1 MNNEERYE
9 RGARL
14 LDDARFVRAV
24 LMDAAVRAKKWNIV
38 VFEAYRAAELL
49 VKGIIYSMGYEPRQH
64 HRLHTLVARLSA
76 ILEKHENRLPFLCKA
91 TDRNGNCYQIRI
103 AGKTMRLFKQIAGT
117 YTQLGST
124 THLSN
129 PYLPPKLVRNGS
141 SIAVHQGS
149 KRILSTVDS
158 ALTDGIRYEREFL
171 RAPDRERVDRLK
183 SLVAVLLLNREVAFY
198 SERLFLEEHGVTA
211 ISTLAEV
218 FELAE
223 AFEIYDRA

>member
-24 LMDAAVRAKKWNIV
+24 LMDAAARAKKWNIV

-49 VKGIIYSMGYEPRQH
+49 VKGIIYSMGHEPRQH

-76 ILEKHENRLPFLCKA
+76 ILEKNRSGLPFLCKA
-91 TDRNGNCYQIRI
+91 MDPNGNCYQIRI
-103 AGKTMRLFKQIAGT
+103 ADKTMRLFKQIAGI
-117 YTQLGST
+117 YTQLGCT
-124 THLSN
+124 THLPN

-141 SIAVHQGS
+141 SIAVHQGGM
-149 KRILSTVDS
+149 RILSTSDS
-158 ALTDGIRYEREFL
+158 ALTDSIRYEREFL
-171 RAPDRERVDRLK
+171 RAPDPERVSSLK
-183 SLVAVLLLNREVAFY
+183 SLVEELLLNREVAFY
-198 SERLFLEEHGVTA
+198 SERLFLEEHGVAA
-211 ISTLAEV
+211 ISTLSRV